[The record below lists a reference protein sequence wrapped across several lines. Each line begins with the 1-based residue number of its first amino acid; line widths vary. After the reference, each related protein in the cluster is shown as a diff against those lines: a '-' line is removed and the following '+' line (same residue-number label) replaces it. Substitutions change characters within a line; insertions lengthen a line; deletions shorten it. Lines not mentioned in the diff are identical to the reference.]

1 MAHMQGGK
9 ITKSHSTL
17 SEVSNEV
24 VNFLNKIPE
33 VTKISIGIIINT
45 GGSANSIWSV
55 KIIDEI
61 SCVLIRTTQKSI
73 NQQIRFYT
81 KTLED
86 KQIAKNSLA
95 DWVEK
100 RGWQVRFQK

>member
-1 MAHMQGGK
+1 MQGGK

-17 SEVSNEV
+17 SEVSDEV
-24 VNFLNKIPE
+24 VNFLNKLPE
-33 VTKISIGIIINT
+33 ITKISIGIISNT

-55 KIIDEI
+55 KITDEI
-61 SCVLIRTTQKSI
+61 SCVLIKTTQKSI

-81 KTLED
+81 KNLED
-86 KQIAKNSLA
+86 REIAKKSLA
-95 DWVEK
+95 TWVKK